1 MTMRR
6 KSLILVAA
14 LIVGCSTGDRPGRTF
29 DQELQL
35 TIRAGRGELTEIEKK
50 QLLQENHPI
59 LAQVGDPQAFKL
71 VELFSR
77 LPEADRQRLLNDSY
91 VKWRMADLDPET
103 QQLSREM
110 ITIVMQIRG
119 GAPSPFEGSITPEMS
134 ASLYEQTEIGFAV
147 VEIEKSKQKVVSWFA
162 FGPRLTMPLWVT
174 VVNSDAAG
182 SPEYVQAHMQRLPL
196 LRSMKSSSPPKLQF
210 HPTILTSMV

>member
-1 MTMRR
+1 MRR
-6 KSLILVAA
+6 KSLVLVAA
-14 LIVGCSTGDRPGRTF
+14 LIIGCSTGGESGRSF

-35 TIRAGRGELTEIEKK
+35 TLRAGRGELTEIEKK

-91 VKWRMADLDPET
+91 VKWRMVDLDSET

-110 ITIVMQIRG
+110 IGIVLQVK
-119 GAPSPFEGSITPEMS
+119 ANVPSPYEGSAAPEMS
-134 ASLYEQTEIGFAV
+134 RSLMEQTEIGFAV
-147 VEIEKSKQKVVSWFA
+147 VEIEKTKQKVVSWFA
-162 FGPRLTMPLWVT
+162 FGPKLTMPLWVT
-174 VVNSDAAG
+174 VVNSDASK
-182 SPEYVQAHMQRLPL
+182 SPDYVQAHMQRLPL

>member
-1 MTMRR
+1 MRR
-6 KSLILVAA
+6 KSLVLVAV
-14 LIVGCSTGDRPGRTF
+14 LIIGCSTGGGAGRTF

-35 TIRAGRGELTEIEKK
+35 TLRAGRGELTDTEKK

-59 LAQVGDPQAFKL
+59 LAQVGDPHAFKL

-91 VKWRMADLDPET
+91 VKWRMSELDAET

-110 ITIVMQIRG
+110 IGIVMQIR
-119 GAPSPFEGSITPEMS
+119 ANVPSPYEGAVPEMS
-134 ASLYEQTEIGFAV
+134 QSLMEQTEIGFAV
-147 VEIEKSKQKVVSWFA
+147 VEIEKTKQKVVSWFA
-162 FGPRLTMPLWVT
+162 FGPKLTMPLWVT

-182 SPEYVQAHMQRLPL
+182 SPDYVQAHMQRLPL